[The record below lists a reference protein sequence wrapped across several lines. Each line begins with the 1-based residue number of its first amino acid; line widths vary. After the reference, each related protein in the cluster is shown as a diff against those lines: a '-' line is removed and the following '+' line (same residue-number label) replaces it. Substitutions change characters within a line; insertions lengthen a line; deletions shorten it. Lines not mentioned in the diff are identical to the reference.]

1 MLSGAQVDRYL
12 ERIRYGGV
20 RVPTFAVLAELH
32 VAHLRSVPFE
42 NLSVRRGEAILL
54 DEQWLFEKVVGR
66 RRGGYCYELNG
77 LLAALLEA
85 LGFQVQHLAGRVG
98 PTGIDF
104 DHLALRVE
112 LEEPWLAD
120 VGFGDSF
127 LAPLRL
133 DSREPQDGGEGRS
146 YRLEEGGDGLV
157 LLRSGPAGWKRQ
169 FSFGPRGW
177 PLEAFEAGNRYH
189 QSSPDSHFT
198 KNTVVS
204 LATPG
209 GRVTLSERR
218 LITTEHGRRT
228 ERALDEREVVE
239 TLRRVFGLST

>member
-1 MLSGAQVDRYL
+1 MLSGAQIDRYL
-12 ERIRYGGV
+12 DRIAYGGS
-20 RVPTFAVLAELH
+20 RQPTVAVLAELH

-42 NLSVRRGEAILL
+42 NLSVGRGEAILL

-77 LLAALLEA
+77 LFAALLEA
-85 LGFQVQHLAGRVG
+85 LGFQARRLAGRVG
-98 PTGIDF
+98 PSGIDF
-104 DHLALRVE
+104 DHLALRVD
-112 LEEPWLAD
+112 LDQPWLAD

-127 LAPLRL
+127 LTPLRL
-133 DSREPQDGGEGRS
+133 DSRSEQDGGEGRS

-157 LLRSGPAGWKRQ
+157 LLRKETAGWKRQ
-169 FSFGPRGW
+169 FAFGPRGW
-177 PLEAFEAGNRYH
+177 PLEAFEPGNRYH

-198 KNTVVS
+198 RNTVVS

-228 ERALDEREVVE
+228 ERTLDQREVEE